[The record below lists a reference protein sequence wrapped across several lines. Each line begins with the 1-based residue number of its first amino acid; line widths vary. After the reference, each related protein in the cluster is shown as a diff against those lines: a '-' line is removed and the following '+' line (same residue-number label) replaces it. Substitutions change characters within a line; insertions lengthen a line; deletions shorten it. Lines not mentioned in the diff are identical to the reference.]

1 MNRKILNLLIMNG
14 KMNYR
19 EIASTLKRSP
29 STVRDRISR
38 MEKDGIIRGYITLF
52 DPQRI
57 GMNVEAIILAEMEDG
72 ITYKEF
78 ERLREV
84 EGVLEVLYVSGERQI
99 MVRVEAPDIM
109 ALEEKVSDEIIPKGL
124 KNVDMKIVIRSLM
137 RFQGIS
143 LEKQ

>member
-99 MVRVEAPDIM
+99 MVRMEAPDIM

>member
-1 MNRKILNLLIMNG
+1 MIMNG